1 MLQRTCLYNK
11 TFMVEPGEK
20 VMSLSDYEMNVF
32 MQSNHFVIST
42 PEILPNDTAVLA
54 KFTELL
60 KKHGSSSAH
69 EHRKQSFFVVLDIG
83 WPPNGMTDIQLL
95 SKYKIKHFRGN
106 RPSTIGNLQI
116 HTWDVETPSDRYFV
130 IGILGRDVHKIP
142 LPSTIESILRELLG
156 MHSST
161 GVPQPES
168 RRQDERGS
176 RRNGLAGWLE
186 YTPGSSQP
194 ESRRQDRW
202 LEYTPGSSQ
211 PESRNQD
218 RWLEYTSGSSQPE
231 SRSQDRWLEYTSG
244 SSQPESRS
252 QDRWLEYTSG
262 SSQPLHTPKHPRP
275 TSQMIPYNPEDPPG
289 MKWDW
294 MLREWVDETAPR
306 RGFV

>member
-168 RRQDERGS
+168 RSQDERGS
-176 RRNGLAGWLE
+176 RRNGLTRWLE
-186 YTPGSSQP
+186 HTPGSP
-194 ESRRQDRW
+194 
-202 LEYTPGSSQ
+202 
-211 PESRNQD
+211 
-218 RWLEYTSGSSQPE
+218 
-231 SRSQDRWLEYTSG
+231 
-244 SSQPESRS
+244 
-252 QDRWLEYTSG
+252 
-262 SSQPLHTPKHPRP
+262 QPLHTPERPRP
-275 TSQMIPYNPEDPPG
+275 TSQPSPYNPEDPPG

-294 MLREWVDETAPR
+294 MHREWVDETAPR
-306 RGFV
+306 RGFI